1 MTVSRGH
8 CSGLPSSK
16 AGITAHL
23 FENLR
28 NQPVNWR
35 LALRFRQNMA
45 KTEVEI
51 YNGTKISQ

>member
-8 CSGLPSSK
+8 CSGSPASK
-16 AGITAHL
+16 AGIAAHL
-23 FENLR
+23 IEKRR

-45 KTEVEI
+45 KTGTEI